1 MRKKYTLLTLISLL
15 GALLGPAL
23 LTGCASSGPASSDPV
38 TKESFYF
45 DTICDI
51 TVYDMENMS
60 QENAKEAIQN
70 AFGECSRYESL
81 LSKTKEGSD
90 IWNINHA
97 GGKPVECSNET
108 IEVLE
113 KGISYGNLSDGLFD
127 ITIGKAEDLWDFEA
141 DDPKVPDKEA
151 LSEAMSHVDYK
162 NIVIDGKRVSLKDP
176 EAEIDLGGI
185 AKGYI
190 ADKIADYLRSENVTS
205 AIISLGGNIEWVGSK
220 PGENTLFHKSSPS
233 DFIIGIETPYSDRS
247 KIVGSTPVSDG
258 TIVTSGVYER
268 YFTIDG
274 KEYHHILDVNT
285 GYPVDSDILG
295 VSVRADA
302 GRSVDCDGLSTTCL
316 ILGVEKARRLID
328 SLDGFEALF
337 IDRNNQITH
346 TDDFA
351 FTPADN

>member
-1 MRKKYTLLTLISLL
+1 MQRKYALFTILPLLAVQL
-15 GALLGPAL
+15 GAAL
-23 LTGCASSGPASSDPV
+23 LTGCSAGPAASDPV

-45 DTICDI
+45 DTVCDI

-60 QENAKEAIQN
+60 RENAAEAIQN
-70 AFGECSRYESL
+70 AFSECSRYENL
-81 LSKTKEGSD
+81 LSKTKEDSD

-97 GGKPVECSNET
+97 GGEPVECSIET

-113 KGISYGNLSDGLFD
+113 KGISYGDLSDGLFD
-127 ITIGKAEDLWDFEA
+127 ITIGKAEDLWDFES
-141 DDPKVPDKEA
+141 DDPKVPDDDV
-151 LSEAMSHVDYK
+151 LQEAMSHVNYE
-162 NIVIDGKRVSLKDP
+162 NIIIDGNKVSLKDP

-205 AIISLGGNIEWVGSK
+205 AIISLGGNIECVGSK
-220 PGENTLFHKSSPS
+220 PGEKTLFQKSESS

-247 KIVGSTPVSDG
+247 EIVGSTPISDG

-268 YFTIDG
+268 YFTADG

-285 GYPVDSDILG
+285 GYPADSDILG
-295 VSVRADA
+295 VSIRADA
-302 GRSVDCDGLSTTCL
+302 GKSVDCDGLSTTCL
-316 ILGVEKARRLID
+316 ILGVEKGRELIE

-337 IDRNNQITH
+337 IDRDSNITY
-346 TDDFA
+346 TDGFE
-351 FTPADN
+351 FTPAGS